1 MITLYHCNNSRSMRS
16 LWLLYELKIKFKL
29 VEMEFKQ
36 TELRSKK
43 YLSIHPLGRVPC
55 LIDDNITLY
64 ESGAIC
70 QYLCEKYDN
79 NNVLSRSKG
88 HSERH
93 EWLQWLHYS
102 ETIAVHAASL
112 VQQTVII
119 SENERS
125 PVVMKLEGLRLEK
138 SLEVLNNHLENNT
151 YMLRSGFSAVDTNI
165 GYSVHL
171 AKNFNN
177 LSLLPNVKKY
187 YMNISN
193 RQAFKL
199 SIRLTNNPLELS

>member
-16 LWLLYELKIKFKL
+16 LWLLHELNVKFKL
-29 VEMEFKQ
+29 VEMKFEQ
-36 TELRSKK
+36 TELRSAK
-43 YLSIHPLGRVPC
+43 YLAIHPLGRVPC
-55 LIDDNITLY
+55 LIDGNIKLY

-70 QYLCEKYDN
+70 QYLCERYDSN
-79 NNVLSRSKG
+79 ILGRNEK
-88 HSERH
+88 HPERH

-119 SENERS
+119 AEKDRS

-138 SLEVLNNHLENNT
+138 SLEVLNSHLDGRK
-151 YMLRSGFSAVDTNI
+151 YMLKSNFSAIDTNI

-171 AKNFNN
+171 AKNFYN
-177 LSLLPNVKKY
+177 LSLLPNLKKY
-187 YMNISN
+187 YMTISD
-193 RQAFKL
+193 RKAFAMSFRSTDNPLKL
-199 SIRLTNNPLELS
+199 S